1 MIDLEF
7 SNVEDYLQ
15 KLTKLDIYATQIS
28 PGSFSCRHRE
38 FQLPKLT
45 VGDRS
50 INTSL
55 LLQAAINKDYFYILL
70 PNNEGTGV
78 SVNGKPLL
86 MNQPLVFS
94 DNQEMLF
101 MMPNN
106 YPKYCVI
113 VISSEELAK
122 FYGNENIG
130 ILKTNLEKQS
140 YEKIIFSDPGKNLN
154 HLNLLIESLL
164 NHSGSLTYQAVLDVQ
179 ETIISLL
186 SNLLEIRLLSPKLND
201 IKYRRQFKIVTRA
214 LNHIHKKNVINITI
228 PELAKASCCCVRSLE
243 YSFKA
248 IIGMTP
254 KQYIIK
260 RRLQLIHSTL
270 RKRNTK
276 SIAELTKAYGV
287 VNQGRF
293 AQDYFKF
300 FNEYPHQT
308 RETKPNGSR
317 DKK

>member
-1 MIDLEF
+1 MIDSEF
-7 SNVEDYLQ
+7 SCIEDYLQ
-15 KLTKLDIYATQIS
+15 GLTKLDIYATQIS

-55 LLQAAINKDYFYILL
+55 LFQAAINEDYFYFIL
-70 PNNEGTGV
+70 PNNQGTGV

-86 MNQPLVFS
+86 INQPLIFS
-94 DNQEMLF
+94 ANQDMLF
-101 MMPNN
+101 VVPNN

-113 VISSEELAK
+113 VISAEELAK
-122 FYGNENIG
+122 FYGNENTG
-130 ILKTNLEKQS
+130 VLKEILEKQS
-140 YEKIIFSDPGKNLN
+140 NENIIFSHANRNLN
-154 HLNLLIESLL
+154 HLNLIIESLL
-164 NHSGSLTYQAVLDVQ
+164 NQGGSLTYQAVIDVQ
-179 ETIISLL
+179 ETIIDLL
-186 SNLLEIRLLSPKLND
+186 SNLLKINLLTPKLND
-201 IKYRRQFKIVTRA
+201 IKYRRQFTIVTRA
-214 LNHIHKKNVINITI
+214 LNYIHKKRFLIITV
-228 PELAKASCCCVRSLE
+228 PELAKASCCCVRNLE

-254 KQYIIK
+254 KQYVIK

-270 RKRNTK
+270 KKKNTK

-287 VNQGRF
+287 ANQGRF

-308 RETKPNGSR
+308 RDIQAEGSNHQE
-317 DKK
+317 

>member
-7 SNVEDYLQ
+7 LCIEDYLQ
-15 KLTKLDIYATQIS
+15 GLTKLDIYATQIS

-55 LLQAAINKDYFYILL
+55 LFQAAMNKDYFYIIL
-70 PNNEGTGV
+70 PKNQGTGV
-78 SVNGKPLL
+78 SVNGKPLRI
-86 MNQPLVFS
+86 NQPLVFS
-94 DNQEMLF
+94 DNQDMLVII
-101 MMPNN
+101 PSN

-122 FYGNENIG
+122 SYGTENIG
-130 ILKTNLEKQS
+130 ILKKALKKES
-140 YEKIIFSDPGKNLN
+140 HEKIIFSHVGGNLN
-154 HLNLLIESLL
+154 HLNLIIESLL
-164 NHSGSLTYQAVLDVQ
+164 NQGGSLTYQAVMDVQ
-179 ETIISLL
+179 ETIIGLL
-186 SNLLEIRLLSPKLND
+186 SNLLKISSLTPKLNN
-201 IKYRRQFKIVTRA
+201 IKYRRQFTIVTRA
-214 LNHIHKKNVINITI
+214 LNYIHKKSVIIITV
-228 PELAKASCCCVRSLE
+228 PELAKASCCCVRNLE

-270 RKRNTK
+270 KKKNTK

-308 RETKPNGSR
+308 RDIQAEGSNHQE
-317 DKK
+317 